1 MKVPFALVKSFLR
14 QALQS
19 APGTWVT
26 DPQTAITALNAIQL
40 NYYTEGTSDDTTTI
54 ATSAEGKTFQ
64 FQVTPGLSKSQ
75 VMAICEECIEIIEAM
90 VEANDAQ
97 AAADQITDVEL
108 ITRLRRKY
116 LSRRPRSISNFTQLR
131 Y

>member
-1 MKVPFALVKSFLR
+1 MPFALVKSFLR

-19 APGTWVT
+19 EPGVWVS
-26 DPQTAITALNAIQL
+26 DPQDAVTALNAIQL
-40 NYYTEGTSDDTTTI
+40 NYYTEGTADDTTTI

-75 VMAICEECIEIIEAM
+75 VMAICEECIEL
-90 VEANDAQ
+90 VESMLAANDSL
-97 AAADQITDVEL
+97 AAADQISGTEQVL
-108 ITRLRRKY
+108 RLRRKY
-116 LSRRPRSISNFTQLR
+116 LSRRPRTMSNFSHLR